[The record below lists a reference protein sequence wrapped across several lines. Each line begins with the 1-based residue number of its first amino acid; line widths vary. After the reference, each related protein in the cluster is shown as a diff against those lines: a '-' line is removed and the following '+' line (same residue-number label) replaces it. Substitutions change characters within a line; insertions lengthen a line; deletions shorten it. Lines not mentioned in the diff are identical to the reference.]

1 MMDKQLD
8 LRLKKIL
15 RRAQFVTDDPRYA
28 PALRCAAVFFL
39 SFFLS
44 AIRMFSGTAP
54 LGVVYAASRREL
66 REAQLA
72 LTGAFAGSLVF
83 LRLGGVPYAAAA
95 VLCCTC
101 RMVFSSLRQP
111 AALFFSPLCV
121 GISILFI
128 KSALVWGQGFSA
140 ILTLFIEALL
150 AGGLCLLISL
160 CGQSQTPQPLFALCR
175 SIYIG
180 MTQQGTDASSTSA
193 RPLPRPSRAGPQ
205 LHAVSRAISELARA
219 VTALSVSRTQA
230 DGEDISR
237 IYDRAADEV
246 CRKCTLASLCWNRE
260 AVESYDALNNTSSRL
275 RAQGSLSP
283 EDFPPY
289 FANRCINITKLCGAI
304 NEQYLSYLRRCAMQ
318 RRAEQNQRLMREGYD
333 SLSGVLTGVAD
344 AVELAPEYYPGLE
357 GRVRNIVRAYSPGA
371 SAVVYSEAGRLHIE
385 VSVRGDTPPLPD
397 SDAFVQSLSL
407 ALDRSFCPPEEIL
420 SKTGR
425 ILRISERERL
435 RASVCRAVRQKH
447 GETVCGDSTMHF
459 RTADGRAVI
468 LLSDGMGTGE
478 AAERLSQTALS
489 LVAQF
494 IHSGCSVQESARAV
508 LPVLAARFEECG
520 FVTLDL
526 LEINLFSGESKLLK
540 YGAAPT
546 FVVRGGAV
554 RRVFSTALPAGA
566 DPALSAPDPAV
577 FRLYEGDR
585 IIMVSDGVCDGTDT
599 EAVTQ
604 LCRDQALDPQELA
617 GKILDS
623 AADAKSGDDR
633 SVLVIT
639 LSSAE

>member
-8 LRLKKIL
+8 LQLKKIV
-15 RRAQFVTDDPRYA
+15 RRTRFFADDPRYA
-28 PALRCAAVFFL
+28 PALRCVAVFLL

-44 AIRMFSGTAP
+44 AIRTASGAAP
-54 LGVVYAASRREL
+54 LGVVYAASRRET

-72 LTGAFAGSLVF
+72 LTGAFAGALCF
-83 LRLGGVPYAAAA
+83 LRFGGVAYAAAA

-101 RMVFSSLRQP
+101 RIVFSGLRQP
-111 AALFFSPLCV
+111 TALFFSPLCV
-121 GISILFI
+121 GVSIFFI
-128 KSALVWGQGFSA
+128 KSALVWGQG
-140 ILTLFIEALL
+140 IRALL
-150 AGGLCLLISL
+150 VLFVEAVLAAGLCLLLSL
-160 CGQSQTPQPLFALCR
+160 CGQSKTPQPLFSLSR

-180 MTQQGTDASSTSA
+180 MTHSPCEPGQA

-219 VTALSVSRTQA
+219 ITTLSANRTQA
-230 DGEDISR
+230 DSEDISR

-260 AVESYDALNNTSSRL
+260 AIETYDALNNTAAGL
-275 RAQGSLSP
+275 RTQGSLSP

-289 FANRCINITKLCGAI
+289 FSNRCIHIDQLCGAI
-304 NEQYLSYLRRCAMQ
+304 NEQYLSFLRRRAIQ
-318 RRAEQNQRLMREGYD
+318 RHAEQNQRLMREGYD

-357 GRVRNIVRAYSPGA
+357 GRVRNIVHAYSPGA
-371 SAVVYSEAGRLHIE
+371 AVQVYSEAGRLHIE
-385 VSVRGDTPPLPD
+385 ISVRGDTPPLPD
-397 SDAFVQSLSL
+397 TDAFIQSLSL
-407 ALDRSFCPPEEIL
+407 ALNRRFCPPEEIL
-420 SKTGR
+420 SKSGR
-425 ILRISERERL
+425 ILRISELESL
-435 RASVCRAVRQKH
+435 RVSVCRAIRQRH

-468 LLSDGMGTGE
+468 LLSDGMGTGAE
-478 AAERLSQTALS
+478 AEKLSQTALS

-494 IHSGCSVQESARAV
+494 VRSGCSVQESARAV

-526 LEINLFSGESKLLK
+526 LEINLFSGEAKLLK

-546 FVVRGGAV
+546 FIVRGGAV
-554 RRVFSTALPAGA
+554 RRVFSTALPAGT
-566 DPALSAPDPAV
+566 DPALSSPDPTV
-577 FRLYEGDR
+577 FKLYEGDR
-585 IIMVSDGVCDGTDT
+585 IIMVSDGVCDGSDT
-599 EAVTQ
+599 QAIVQ
-604 LCRDQALDPQELA
+604 LCRDQSLDPQALA
-617 GKILDS
+617 GQILSS
-623 AADAKSGDDR
+623 ADDAKAGDDR

-639 LSSAE
+639 LSATE

>member
-8 LRLKKIL
+8 LRLKKIV
-15 RRAQFVTDDPRYA
+15 RRARFVADDPRYA
-28 PALRCAAVFFL
+28 PALRCAAVFAL

-44 AIRMFSGTAP
+44 AFRVFSGAAP
-54 LGVVYAASRREL
+54 LGIAYAASRRQ
-66 REAQLA
+66 RQEAQLA
-72 LTGAFAGSLVF
+72 LTGAFLGSLAF
-83 LRLGGVPYAAAA
+83 LRIGGVPYAAAA

-101 RMVFSSLRQP
+101 RMVFSGLRQP
-111 AALFFSPLCV
+111 AALFFSPLCAGV
-121 GISILFI
+121 SILFI
-128 KSALVWGQGFSA
+128 KSALVWGQGFPA
-140 ILTLFIEALL
+140 VLALL
-150 AGGLCLLISL
+150 AEAAAAGGLCLLLSL
-160 CGQSQTPQPLFALCR
+160 CGQSQTPQPLFALSR

-180 MTQQGTDASSTSA
+180 ITRQGADAGSAA
-193 RPLPRPSRAGPQ
+193 RPIPRPARAGPQ
-205 LHAVSRAISELARA
+205 LHAVSHAISELARA
-219 VTALSVSRTQA
+219 VASLPPSRTRA

-260 AVESYDALNNTSSRL
+260 AVETYDALNNTSARL
-275 RAQGSLSP
+275 RAQRSLSP

-289 FANRCINITKLCGAI
+289 FAGRCIHIARLCGAI
-304 NEQYLSYLRRCAMQ
+304 NEQYLSYLRRRAVQ
-318 RRAEQNQRLMREGYD
+318 RRTEQDRRLMREGYD

-344 AVELAPEYYPGLE
+344 AVDLAPEYYPGLE
-357 GRVRNIVRAYSPGA
+357 NRVRSIARAYSPGA
-371 SAVVYSEAGRLHIE
+371 SAAVYSESGRLHVE
-385 VSVRGDTPPLPD
+385 VGVRGDAPPLPD
-397 SDAFVQSLSL
+397 ADAFVQSLSL
-407 ALDRSFCPPEEIL
+407 ALGRHFCPPEEVL
-420 SKTGR
+420 SKAGR

-435 RASVCRAVRQKH
+435 RVSVCRAVRQKH
-447 GETVCGDSTMHF
+447 GETVCGDSAMHF

-489 LVAQF
+489 LVSQF
-494 IHSGCSVQESARAV
+494 IRSGCSVQESARAV
-508 LPVLAARFEECG
+508 LPVLAARFEEYG

-546 FVVRGGAV
+546 FVIRGGVV
-554 RRVFSTALPAGA
+554 RRVFSAALPAGA
-566 DPALSAPDPAV
+566 DPSLPAPDPAV

-585 IIMVSDGVCDGTDT
+585 IVMVSDGVCDGADS
-599 EAVTQ
+599 EAVAQ
-604 LCRDQALDPQELA
+604 LCRDPDADPQSLA

-623 AADAKSGDDR
+623 AAGAKSGDDR

-639 LSSAE
+639 LCQAE